1 ELGGSSSAQGTE
13 ATGMPRMSFTQLM
26 TATETPPHMQTVEAA
41 VDTAIASAN
50 PLTELTPR
58 ESIVVPATRQQQIDR
73 DHDIAVRLQACL
85 ETPRTT
91 RMKSIVAS
99 PSTTSPGRGRATS
112 SRAKR
117 GKMFHE

>member
-1 ELGGSSSAQGTE
+1 ESGGSSSAQGTE
-13 ATGMPRMSFTQLM
+13 ATGMPHMSFTQLM
-26 TATETPPHMQTVEAA
+26 TTRETPPYMQTVEAV
-41 VDTAIASAN
+41 VDTAIASAD

-58 ESIVVPATRQQQIDR
+58 ESIVVSAMRQQQIDR

-85 ETPRTT
+85 ETPRITG
-91 RMKSIVAS
+91 MKSVVAS
-99 PSTTSPGRGRATS
+99 PSTTSPGRGHATS